1 MANTGL
7 HRKAAIRLLNRLTK
21 LPGRKKSGCPR
32 LYGLEVVAVLKVAWE
47 ATDRVCS
54 RRLQPFLPELLG
66 LFEKGCIYAK
76 VIRRRYCLVVDS
88 ERINIVNALKRSEVF
103 LGLEDEHLE
112 RIASLPSSREKT
124 LQSGEVLFQTGE
136 RADNLYVLKEGRVD
150 LVAGVSPEA
159 ELGKQTLVVDIVTMG
174 GVLGWSALVAPHY
187 YFLSAIAAAPS
198 VVVCISGSELM
209 ALSDKDYYV
218 GYRVFNGLARIIGS
232 RLRDYEQVLL
242 RGRRWPFVNSNNK
255 SI

>member
-1 MANTGL
+1 
-7 HRKAAIRLLNRLTK
+7 
-21 LPGRKKSGCPR
+21 
-32 LYGLEVVAVLKVAWE
+32 
-47 ATDRVCS
+47 
-54 RRLQPFLPELLG
+54 
-66 LFEKGCIYAK
+66 
-76 VIRRRYCLVVDS
+76 VDN

-112 RIASLPSSREKT
+112 RIASLPSSCEKT
-124 LQSGEVLFQTGE
+124 LQSGEILFQTGE

-159 ELGKQTLVVDIVTMG
+159 ELGKQKLVVDIVTMG
-174 GVLGWSALVAPHY
+174 GFLGWSALVAPHY

-198 VVVCISGSELM
+198 VVVCINGSELM